1 MNYLNTKSIVLYFL
15 FSTMFVASAHS
26 QENIQKQEQ
35 NWGLTTGGLPIATQA
50 QESAKNQEKNWG
62 LTLGG
67 LLIATPEFTGSN
79 EYDLLGVLV
88 VNGYFALSEQSTL
101 FVNNSV
107 MGLNYQLSNVFS
119 IGVIG
124 NSRQE
129 EDRSDRKQF
138 DSFSDIDDAFEVGS
152 YLSYQVNNE
161 LVIGVNALFDTSDT
175 YDGWVANLNAS
186 YVYLV
191 PDLPVVIT
199 TMVGLNYGSTEYND
213 TYYGVKPSS
222 TSVLPKSTDTL
233 ENGFNSVDFGATI
246 IYASSEKI
254 SIIGSIFATQYIGD
268 AKDSAI
274 IKEDTFMTVGLGVLY
289 TF

>member
-15 FSTMFVASAHS
+15 FSAMYVASAHS

-67 LLIATPEFTGSN
+67 LLITTPEFTGSD
-79 EYDLLGVLV
+79 EYDLMGVV
-88 VNGYFALSEQSTL
+88 VINGYFALSEQSTL
-101 FVNNSV
+101 FLNNSV

-129 EDRSDRKQF
+129 EDRSDRKHF
-138 DSFSDIDDAFEVGS
+138 DSLSDIDSAFEVGS
-152 YLSYQVNNE
+152 YMSYQVNNE

-191 PDLPVVIT
+191 PDFPVVIT
-199 TMVGLNYGSTEYND
+199 TMVDLNYGSTEYND
-213 TYYGVKPSS
+213 TYYGVKPRR
-222 TSVLPKSTDTL
+222 TDVLQKSPDTL
-233 ENGFNSVDFGATI
+233 ESGFSSVDFGATI
-246 IYASSEKI
+246 LYASSEKI
-254 SIIGSIFATQYIGD
+254 SIIGSIFATQYMGD
-268 AKDSAI
+268 VKDSSI

>member
-1 MNYLNTKSIVLYFL
+1 MNYLNTKSIVLYFI
-15 FSTMFVASAHS
+15 FSAMYVASAHS

-67 LLIATPEFTGSN
+67 LLITTPEFTGSD
-79 EYDLLGVLV
+79 EYDLMGVV
-88 VNGYFALSEQSTL
+88 VINGYFALSEQSTL
-101 FVNNSV
+101 FLNNSV

-129 EDRSDRKQF
+129 EDRSDRKHF
-138 DSFSDIDDAFEVGS
+138 DSLSDIDSAFEVGS
-152 YLSYQVNNE
+152 YMSYQVNNE

-191 PDLPVVIT
+191 PNFPVVIT
-199 TMVGLNYGSTEYND
+199 TLVDLNYGSTEYND
-213 TYYGVKPSS
+213 TYYGIKPRR
-222 TSVLPKSTDTL
+222 TDVLRKSPDTL
-233 ENGFNSVDFGATI
+233 ESGFSSVDFGATI
-246 IYASSEKI
+246 LYASSEKI
-254 SIIGSIFATQYIGD
+254 SIIGSIFATQYMGD
-268 AKDSAI
+268 AKDSSI

>member
-1 MNYLNTKSIVLYFL
+1 MNYLNTKSIVLYFI
-15 FSTMFVASAHS
+15 FSAMYVASAHS

-67 LLIATPEFTGSN
+67 LLITTPEFTGSD
-79 EYDLLGVLV
+79 EYDLMGVV
-88 VNGYFALSEQSTL
+88 VINGYFALSEQSTL
-101 FVNNSV
+101 FLNNSV

-129 EDRSDRKQF
+129 EDRSDRKHF
-138 DSFSDIDDAFEVGS
+138 DSLSDIDSAFEVGS
-152 YLSYQVNNE
+152 YMSYQVNNE

-191 PDLPVVIT
+191 PDFPVVIT
-199 TMVGLNYGSTEYND
+199 TMVDLNYGSTEYND
-213 TYYGVKPSS
+213 TYYGVKPRR
-222 TSVLPKSTDTL
+222 TDVLQKSPDTL
-233 ENGFNSVDFGATI
+233 ESGFSSVDFGATI
-246 IYASSEKI
+246 LYASSEKI
-254 SIIGSIFATQYIGD
+254 SIIGSIFATQYMGD
-268 AKDSAI
+268 VKDSSI

>member
-1 MNYLNTKSIVLYFL
+1 MNYLNTKSIVLYFI
-15 FSTMFVASAHS
+15 FSAMYVASAHS

-67 LLIATPEFTGSN
+67 LLITTPEFTGSD
-79 EYDLLGVLV
+79 EYDLMGVV
-88 VNGYFALSEQSTL
+88 VINGYFALSEQSTL
-101 FVNNSV
+101 FLNNSV

-191 PDLPVVIT
+191 PDFPVVIT
-199 TMVGLNYGSTEYND
+199 TMVDLNYGSTEYND
-213 TYYGVKPSS
+213 TYYGVKPRR
-222 TSVLPKSTDTL
+222 TDVLQKSPDTL
-233 ENGFNSVDFGATI
+233 ESGFSSVDFGATI
-246 IYASSEKI
+246 LYASSEKI
-254 SIIGSIFATQYIGD
+254 SIIGSIFATQYMGD
-268 AKDSAI
+268 VKDSSI